1 MEVEM
6 KRRVS
11 FAGMVPVVAVALS
24 MAACSHN
31 KAQEKSAEQ
40 QQSGQSKQGQ
50 QAPSNAPSQQK
61 QMEQGQASQSQQQQ
75 QLLGEQNVSTG
86 TAQIQRQ
93 KKVVSTV
100 IVKDKIPTV
109 KESTIRADINRMDAK
124 QFTAIGFPRD
134 IAQNIVQYRDRNGP
148 FHSVNELSNVEGVS
162 RSMLDRFDG
171 SLGVDQSQAGIS
183 GQNLNQGSSDQSQ
196 GQSQFGQA
204 GQAQSDHSQTDQYQ
218 SKDSQAGQQSD
229 SSSGWNQ

>member
-11 FAGMVPVVAVALS
+11 IAGMVPVFAVALS

-31 KAQEKSAEQ
+31 KAQEKSSDQ
-40 QQSGQSKQGQ
+40 QAGQSKQGQ
-50 QAPSNAPSQQK
+50 QASTAAAQNQSG
-61 QMEQGQASQSQQQQ
+61 QGQSGQAQQQQSQQM
-75 QLLGEQNVSTG
+75 LGEQNVSAG

-100 IVKDKIPTV
+100 IVKEKIPTV

-124 QFTAIGFPRD
+124 QFTAIGFPSD
-134 IAQNIVQYRDRNGP
+134 VSQNIVQYRDRNGP
-148 FHSVNELSNVEGVS
+148 FHSVNDLSNVDGVS

-171 SLGVDQSQAGIS
+171 SLGVDQAQAGIS
-183 GQNLNQGSSDQSQ
+183 GQGMSQDQGLSGQSNQSQ
-196 GQSQFGQA
+196 QPGQMGEGS
-204 GQAQSDHSQTDQYQ
+204 QAQSDHSQTSQYQ
-218 SKDSQAGQQSD
+218 GD
-229 SSSGWNQ
+229 SSSMNQ

>member
-11 FAGMVPVVAVALS
+11 IAGMVPVLSVALT

-31 KAQEKSAEQ
+31 KAQTEKSGEQ
-40 QQSGQSKQGQ
+40 QQAGQSQQGQ
-50 QAPSNAPSQQK
+50 QTPSSASS
-61 QMEQGQASQSQQQQ
+61 QGQTASAQTSQSQQ
-75 QLLGEQNVSTG
+75 QLLGEQNVSAG

-100 IVKDKIPTV
+100 IVKEKIPTV

-124 QFTAIGFPRD
+124 QFAAIGFPRD
-134 IAQNIVQYRDRNGP
+134 VAQNIVQYRDRNGP
-148 FHSVNELSNVEGVS
+148 FHSVNDLSNVDGVS

-171 SLGVDQSQAGIS
+171 ALGVDQSQAGIS
-183 GQNLNQGSSDQSQ
+183 GQGLSNQQDQSQ
-196 GQSQFGQA
+196 PGQSQA
-204 GQAQSDHSQTDQYQ
+204 GQAQSDHSQTEQYQ
-218 SKDSQAGQQSD
+218 SKDSQAGQSSGSSSD
-229 SSSGWNQ
+229 SWNQ

>member
-11 FAGMVPVVAVALS
+11 IAGLVPVLAVALT

-31 KAQEKSAEQ
+31 KTQEKSGEQ
-40 QQSGQSKQGQ
+40 QQAGQSKQGQ
-50 QAPSNAPSQQK
+50 QASTAASS
-61 QMEQGQASQSQQQQ
+61 QGQSSQAQQNQQ
-75 QLLGEQNVSTG
+75 MLGEQNVSAG

-100 IVKDKIPTV
+100 IVKEKIPTV

-124 QFTAIGFPRD
+124 QFTAIGFPSD
-134 IAQNIVQYRDRNGP
+134 VSQNIVQYRDRNGP
-148 FHSVNELSNVEGVS
+148 FHSVNDLSNVDGVS
-162 RSMLDRFDG
+162 RSLLDRFDG

-183 GQNLNQGSSDQSQ
+183 GQAQS
-196 GQSQFGQA
+196 GQSQQPGQMGEA
-204 GQAQSDHSQTDQYQ
+204 SQAQSDHSQTSQYQ
-218 SKDSQAGQQSD
+218 NDQ
-229 SSSGWNQ
+229 NQ